1 VIDIVN
7 ELQQFNIN
15 VDVYDPHANKHE
27 VGKEYDITLIDKI
40 NKTYDGIILA
50 VSHKEFLAIDLDQLK
65 SSNSSVIFDTK
76 AFLNRSLIDAR
87 L

>member
-1 VIDIVN
+1 MFSVQCSVFSVQNSKPIIIDKFTKI
-7 ELQQFNIN
+7 
-15 VDVYDPHANKHE
+15 
-27 VGKEYDITLIDKI
+27 LIDKM

-50 VSHKEFLAIDLDQLK
+50 VSHKEFLELELDDLK